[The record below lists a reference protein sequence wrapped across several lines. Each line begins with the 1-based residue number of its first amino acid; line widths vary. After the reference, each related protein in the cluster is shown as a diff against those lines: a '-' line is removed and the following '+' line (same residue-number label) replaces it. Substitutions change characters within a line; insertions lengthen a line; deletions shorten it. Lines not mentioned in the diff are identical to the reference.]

1 MTGGRSCQGD
11 PMDAS
16 TPPWVSPWC
25 TRVLG
30 SSLAEV
36 LFVESA
42 MSEVYGVRLAD
53 GRSVVVKSRSA
64 ELPRVQSC
72 LRVQRS
78 VAASGF
84 PCPAPLSD
92 VSMHEGN
99 AVHAEEYLPG
109 GETMRGDGADEAVKF
124 AVVLAELADAVDG
137 IRVPPPLPNPIWLR
151 WDHTDPGVWPAYQ
164 EYPGR
169 HADAV
174 VPRHVEQ
181 TAQRV
186 RARLRGVQLPR
197 ILGHGDWESQNL
209 RWQGE
214 RLYAVHDWDSMAWLP
229 EAALVGAA
237 CGAFASIE
245 QPTLAPLDSSAAF
258 LEAYQSA
265 RSRRFTDDERQV
277 AWAASLWLPA
287 HNAFNEAMYG
297 MPPLATEALSVQAAR
312 RLKLAN
318 A

>member
-1 MTGGRSCQGD
+1 
-11 PMDAS
+11 MDAS
-16 TPPWVSPWC
+16 TPTWLWFWC
-25 TRVLG
+25 SRVLG
-30 SSLAEV
+30 SSLAEL

-53 GRSVVVKSRSA
+53 GRSVVIKARFA
-64 ELPRVQSC
+64 EVQRVQSC
-72 LRVQRS
+72 LVVQRG

-92 VSMHEGN
+92 VTVHEGK
-99 AVHAEEYLPG
+99 AVHAEEYLPD
-109 GETMRGDGADEAVKF
+109 GEVMRGDGPDVAATF
-124 AVVLAELADAVDG
+124 AVTLAELADLVDG

-151 WDHTDPGVWPAYQ
+151 WDHSEPGVWPAYP

-169 HADAV
+169 LADAV

-181 TAQRV
+181 TARRV
-186 RARLRGVQLPR
+186 RARLREVQLPCVV
-197 ILGHGDWESQNL
+197 GHGDWESQNL

-229 EAALVGAA
+229 EAAVVGSA

-258 LEAYQSA
+258 LEAYESA
-265 RSRRFTDDERQV
+265 RSRRFTADEREV

-297 MPPLATEALSVQAAR
+297 MPPLATEALSAQVAQ

>member
-1 MTGGRSCQGD
+1 
-11 PMDAS
+11 MDAS
-16 TPPWVSPWC
+16 TPTWLSLWC
-25 TRVLG
+25 SRVLG
-30 SSLAEV
+30 SSLAEL

-53 GRSVVVKSRSA
+53 GRSVVIKARFA
-64 ELPRVQSC
+64 EVQRVQSC
-72 LRVQRS
+72 LVVQRG

-92 VSMHEGN
+92 VTVHEGK
-99 AVHAEEYLPG
+99 AVHAEEYLPD
-109 GETMRGDGADEAVKF
+109 GEVMRGDGPDVAATF
-124 AVVLAELADAVDG
+124 AVILAELADLVDG

-151 WDHTDPGVWPAYQ
+151 WDHSEPGVWPAYP

-169 HADAV
+169 LTDAV

-181 TAQRV
+181 TARRV
-186 RARLRGVQLPR
+186 RARLREVQLPCVV
-197 ILGHGDWESQNL
+197 GHGDWESQNL

-229 EAALVGAA
+229 EAAVVGSA

-258 LEAYQSA
+258 LEAYESA
-265 RSRRFTDDERQV
+265 RSRRFTADEREV

-297 MPPLATEALSVQAAR
+297 MPPLATEALSAQVAQ